1 MLTLVQ
7 GFTPFAAFTSNPS
20 QELVERIGER
30 AAAGQAPGAGRIVTA
45 VLPTSYAE
53 VAETV
58 PALVAEHRP
67 DAWVGVGL
75 APGRPSLSVEAV
87 AVNRVGSPEPD
98 VDGVVVDAAPVRLGG
113 PAAYLS
119 TLPLEAIVAAWR
131 DAGIPGYV
139 STSAGTYLC
148 NMSFYLA
155 AHSAA
160 QLGLGCRVG
169 FLHVPLLPEQ
179 VTDAHGQASMARSL
193 EETGLDL
200 LLGALD
206 P

>member
-7 GFTPFAAFTSNPS
+7 GFTPFASFTSNPS
-20 QELVERIGER
+20 QELVERLGER
-30 AAAGQAPGAGRIVTA
+30 VRAGQAPGGGRIVTT
-45 VLPTSYAE
+45 VLPTSYAD
-53 VAETV
+53 VADAI
-58 PALVAEHRP
+58 PALVAEHHP
-67 DAWVGVGL
+67 DVWVGVGL

-87 AVNRVGSPEPD
+87 AVNRIGSPEPD

-119 TLPLEAIVAAWR
+119 TLPLEPIVAAWR
-131 DAGIPGYV
+131 SAGVPGYV
-139 STSAGTYLC
+139 STTTGTYLC

-160 QLGLGCRVG
+160 RLGLACRVG
-169 FLHVPLLPEQ
+169 FLHLPLLPEQ
-179 VTDAHGQASMARSL
+179 VTDAQAQPSMARSL
-193 EETGLDL
+193 QETGLDAL
-200 LLGALD
+200 LEALG